1 MEIRTNELRFTR
13 LTIANAKD
21 SSDFSVVHDHNFYEL
36 ILFESG
42 DADYSTSPLVFYSVI
57 AYIQT
62 LFFQNFLRDL
72 PAFFQA
78 FVKGR
83 RSKRLLEHGK
93 NRIG

>member
-1 MEIRTNELRFTR
+1 MG
-13 LTIANAKD
+13 LTTAKR
-21 SSDFSVVHDHNFYEL
+21 SESFARKVINYNKQRKAEMP
-36 ILFESG
+36 ILK
-42 DADYSTSPLVFYSVI
+42 TSPLVFYSVI

-83 RSKRLLEHGK
+83 RSKRFLEHGK